1 MDMDKLKQLGMLSA
15 TYLGGAMISGLAYIG
30 DKMGL
35 FKAMAGAG
43 DMTSE
48 ELAQKTN
55 LNERY
60 VREWLKAMVAAEYI
74 DYDAGNDR
82 YVMGEEAAALL
93 ADEEGPVF
101 LAAGFQ
107 VMVPHLNLIPKV
119 METFRDGGG
128 IKFSELGEEIIAGI
142 DRFHKPLFTHNL
154 AQKYL
159 AQVPGLKEKLD
170 AGIRVLDVGCG
181 MGRSTLAVASTY
193 PNSRVFGLEPD
204 PTSFEGARKMAAESG
219 VGNAEYIQAPIM
231 ELPPDGQYD
240 LVLAL
245 DCIHDM
251 VDPLGGLKAIREA
264 LTDDGLFFWME
275 PIGSHNPMENRDPP
289 RRLRQAIS
297 PYHCMSVS
305 LAYGG
310 AGLGTLIGEAGAS
323 KLAEEAGF
331 SHFEKLSIEDP
342 GQQFFGARR

>member
-1 MDMDKLKQLGMLSA
+1 MDMHKLKELGTMTA
-15 TYLGGAMISGLAYIG
+15 NYLGGAMISGLAYIG
-30 DKMGL
+30 DRLGL

-43 DMTSE
+43 AMTSG

-60 VREWLKAMVAAEYI
+60 VREWLKAIAAAEYI
-74 DYDAGNDR
+74 DYDAGSDR
-82 YVMGEEAAALL
+82 YVMSDEAAALL
-93 ADEEGPVF
+93 ADEDGPVF

-107 VMVPHLNLIPKV
+107 LMVPHLHLIPKV
-119 METFRDGGG
+119 IETFRNGGG
-128 IKFSELGEEIIAGI
+128 IKFSEMGEEIIGGI

-154 AQKYL
+154 AKKYL
-159 AQVPGLKEKLD
+159 PLVPGLKEKLN

-181 MGRSTLAVASTY
+181 LGRSTVAIASAY
-193 PNSRVFGLEPD
+193 PNSRVVGLEPD
-204 PTSFEGARKMAAESG
+204 PTSCEGARRAATEAG
-219 VGNAEYIQAPIM
+219 LNNVEHVQAPIM
-231 ELPPDGQYD
+231 ELTGNGKFD

-251 VDPLGGLKAIREA
+251 VDPVGGLKAIREA
-264 LTDDGLFFWME
+264 LAHDGLVFWME
-275 PIGSHNPMENRDPP
+275 PIGSANPMENRDPP

-310 AGLGTLIGEAGAS
+310 AGLGTLIGEAGAR

-331 SHFEKLSIEDP
+331 SRFEKLPIEDP
-342 GQQFFGARR
+342 GQHFFGARP